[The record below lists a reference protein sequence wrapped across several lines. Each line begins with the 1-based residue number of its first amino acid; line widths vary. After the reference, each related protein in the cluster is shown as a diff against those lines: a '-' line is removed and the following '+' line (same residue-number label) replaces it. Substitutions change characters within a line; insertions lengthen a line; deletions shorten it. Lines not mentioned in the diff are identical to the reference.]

1 MRVNPMMRTRMPALA
16 IIVALLGFC
25 VQANAQALC
34 PQLTRLRNEAQETLK
49 QSRTVPASERCYMY
63 NRLSRAWDAV
73 VQYANDNRESCHISI
88 SSLNEFERYHSEA
101 VRGATMSAQA
111 APFAHIHQTSFN
123 VEAIDRRPMAMS
135 RPLTRPRSAS
145 PRNLGRTT

>member
-1 MRVNPMMRTRMPALA
+1 MRVYPMMRTRMPTIML
-16 IIVALLGFC
+16 ALLGFC

-34 PQLTRLRNEAQETLK
+34 PELARLRNEAQETLK

-101 VRGATMSAQA
+101 VKGRD
-111 APFAHIHQTSFN
+111 N
-123 VEAIDRRPMAMS
+123 LRRPPPS
-135 RPLTRPRSAS
+135 PISTRHHSTLRRSTVAQWQC
-145 PRNLGRTT
+145 RDL

>member
-1 MRVNPMMRTRMPALA
+1 MRGNAIMRARMPALA

-88 SSLNEFERYHSEA
+88 SSLNEFERYHSGSKRA
-101 VRGATMSAQA
+101 RQCLRRPAPSPISTRHHSTLRRSTVGSNGNVATFGAT
-111 APFAHIHQTSFN
+111 
-123 VEAIDRRPMAMS
+123 
-135 RPLTRPRSAS
+135 
-145 PRNLGRTT
+145 

>member
-101 VRGATMSAQA
+101 AKGRD
-111 APFAHIHQTSFN
+111 N
-123 VEAIDRRPMAMS
+123 VCAG
-135 RPLTRPRSAS
+135 RPLRPYPPDIIQR
-145 PRNLGRTT
+145 

>member
-1 MRVNPMMRTRMPALA
+1 MRVNPMMRTLMPALA

-73 VQYANDNRESCHISI
+73 VKYANDNRESCHISI

-101 VRGATMSAQA
+101 VKGRD
-111 APFAHIHQTSFN
+111 N
-123 VEAIDRRPMAMS
+123 VCAG
-135 RPLTRPRSAS
+135 RPLRPYPPDIIQR
-145 PRNLGRTT
+145 